1 MIVQALD
8 RATPE
13 QRKVIEENYGKWD
26 DGKVAKIK
34 AIYNEMGLKSVF
46 EKYEEDSYAEIQ
58 EELKK
63 INDIPQEVFT
73 LFLDKIYKRSK

>member
-26 DGKVAKIK
+26 DVKVAKIK